1 MKIGIVG
8 LGSIGKRHAINA
20 TKLGH
25 DVHVYDPA
33 VKGDFRFRYER
44 DLYDW
49 CDAAVIA
56 TPSQFHESGL
66 RACVERG
73 KHALV
78 EKPISVAIGTLP
90 ELFRIAANKKLVVMI
105 GNNLRFNPVVI
116 RAKQWLGD
124 GKIGHPIWANFICAA
139 QTDKPGYLTDGVVLN
154 TGAHEVDMAM
164 HLFGPATLKCAT
176 ARWSNN
182 SDEIANFTLL
192 HESGVYSS
200 FHLDHLT
207 PDRIREFWVGCSVG
221 NFYADLDYRAIR
233 RYDELD
239 NPDWQVWENSYDTD
253 YMDEMRAFIDRIEGK
268 DVPGATGADGLATL
282 QVLLDVRKMAGLA

>member
-25 DVHVYDPA
+25 DVHIYDPV

-56 TPSQFHESGL
+56 SPSQFHEPGL

-78 EKPISVAIGTLP
+78 EKPISVAIGALP
-90 ELFRIAANKKLVVMI
+90 ELLRVAADKKLVVMV
-105 GNNLRFNPVVI
+105 GNNLRMHLCVQE
-116 RAKQWLGD
+116 AKMWLD
-124 GKIGHPIWANFICAA
+124 AEYIGIPLWASFTCA
-139 QTDKPGYLTDGVVLN
+139 QLSKKYSEDGVVLN
-154 TGAHEVDMAM
+154 TGSHEVDLAL
-164 HLFGPATLKCAT
+164 HLFGPA
-176 ARWSNN
+176 R
-182 SDEIANFTLL
+182 IASAYVNPLMADFVLE
-192 HESGVYSS
+192 HASGVRSV
-200 FHLDHLT
+200 FHCDFVT
-207 PDRIREFWVGCSVG
+207 AIEVRRFRIVGAGGDIFC
-221 NFYADLDYRAIR
+221 DLPSRALR
-233 RYDELD
+233 RRMVDDKL
-239 NPDWQVWENSYDTD
+239 PTVVHENGFVAIGSYDTD
-253 YMDEMRAFIDRIEGK
+253 YLDEMRAFIDRIEGK

-282 QVLLDVRKMAGLA
+282 DVLIEVEKKAGLE